1 MPPPRSKTFL
11 PKVNVGVGAYR
22 DDSGSPYVLP
32 VVREAEAKVQGM
44 MLDNEYAGIAGEQVS
59 AR

>member
-1 MPPPRSKTFL
+1 
-11 PKVNVGVGAYR
+11 VNVGVGAYR